1 MLLLQKGEPYRELKQ
16 NIVIFICTFDLFG
29 IGRHIYTFENRC
41 IQDPELRLDD
51 GTTKIFL
58 NTKGI
63 LEDIPRPLKLLLDY
77 IETGRAEDAYTREL
91 DDAVAEVRS
100 DDKWRE
106 PIMTV
111 EMMLEDC
118 AYDAREKG
126 REEGRAEGTASEKK
140 NTVLRML
147 AAGKEVEDIM
157 LATELD
163 RTEIDRLIRE
173 AE

>member
-1 MLLLQKGEPYRELKQ
+1 
-16 NIVIFICTFDLFG
+16 
-29 IGRHIYTFENRC
+29 
-41 IQDPELRLDD
+41 
-51 GTTKIFL
+51 
-58 NTKGI
+58 
-63 LEDIPRPLKLLLDY
+63 
-77 IETGRAEDAYTREL
+77 
-91 DDAVAEVRS
+91 
-100 DDKWRE
+100 
-106 PIMTV
+106 MTV

-118 AYDAREKG
+118 AYDAREKGREEGREEGRAEGREEG

-163 RTEIDRLIRE
+163 RTEIDRLIRG

>member
-1 MLLLQKGEPYRELKQ
+1 
-16 NIVIFICTFDLFG
+16 
-29 IGRHIYTFENRC
+29 
-41 IQDPELRLDD
+41 
-51 GTTKIFL
+51 
-58 NTKGI
+58 
-63 LEDIPRPLKLLLDY
+63 
-77 IETGRAEDAYTREL
+77 
-91 DDAVAEVRS
+91 
-100 DDKWRE
+100 
-106 PIMTV
+106 MTV

-126 REEGRAEGTASEKK
+126 REEGRAEGREEGRAEGTASEKK

-147 AAGKEVEDIM
+147 AAGKDVEDIM

>member
-1 MLLLQKGEPYRELKQ
+1 MG
-16 NIVIFICTFDLFG
+16 VV
-29 IGRHIYTFENRC
+29 HNRC

-77 IETGRAEDAYTREL
+77 IETGKAEDAYTREL

-126 REEGRAEGTASEKK
+126 REEGRAEGREEGRAEGREEGRAEGREEGREEGRAEGTASEKK